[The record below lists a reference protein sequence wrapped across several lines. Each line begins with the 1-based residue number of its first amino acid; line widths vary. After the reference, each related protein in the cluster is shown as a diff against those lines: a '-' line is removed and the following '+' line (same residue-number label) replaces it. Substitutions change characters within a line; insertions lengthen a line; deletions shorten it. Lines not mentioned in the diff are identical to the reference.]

1 MLGCGNVSRS
11 CPRTLGQAQVYVGV
25 IWGVRTGHRFQP
37 SFREQVL
44 SYMES
49 ATSGQSTTYRCASA
63 LRDRLGRVKLVRD
76 TNLHNRGLCSL
87 CIFSCQLFSHKLFNN
102 FPIFLTTSLDFL
114 EYLAQKILP
123 NLRKFQENLAR
134 ICHIR
139 GYCIEICLK

>member
-25 IWGVRTGHRFQP
+25 IWGVRTGHLFQP

-44 SYMES
+44 SFMES
-49 ATSGQSTTYRCASA
+49 ATSGQSTTYQCPSA
-63 LRDRLGRVKLVRD
+63 LRHRLGRVKLVRG
-76 TNLHNRGLCSL
+76 TNLHNRGLCRL
-87 CIFSCQLFSHKLFNN
+87 CIFPCQSFSHKLFNN
-102 FPIFLTTSLDFL
+102 FPIFPTISPNFL
-114 EYLAQKILP
+114 EYLAQKFLP

-139 GYCIEICLK
+139 VYCIEICLK